1 MDENEMTIFFQT
13 AKPHLNEKARR
24 IVAASAAAATGR
36 GGISKV
42 SRASGM
48 AREVIRTGISELKEG
63 VQESEDEPVKRIR
76 KPGGG
81 RKNAVQRD
89 PTLMADLLSLIDPAT
104 RGDPDSALLWT
115 SKSLRNLE
123 KELRLLGHDTSH
135 VTIRA
140 LLKSQ
145 GFSLQADFK
154 TLDPGQHEDR
164 DAQFLYIY
172 ENLKEMQ
179 RLGQPVISV
188 DTKKKELVGEY
199 KNNGREWAP
208 KGSPTEVL
216 THDFEDKALGHAIP
230 FGVYDITENKG
241 WVSVGIT
248 RDTSQFAVSSIR
260 SWWNE
265 MGKEVYPYAEE
276 LMITA
281 DSGGSNGYRRKLWKK
296 ELQRFADE
304 TGLILHVLHFPPN
317 TSKWNKIEHRMFSF
331 ISKNWRG
338 RPLVSLEVIVSLIAN
353 TTTDAGL
360 KIKCAVDKNSYEKGI
375 KVTDKEMAGLNLI
388 PDGYHGE
395 WNYRFFPR
403 SYDNVIS

>member
-1 MDENEMTIFFQT
+1 MDENEMKAFFERI
-13 AKPHLNEKARR
+13 KPHLNEKARR
-24 IVAASAAAATGR
+24 IVTASAAIALGR
-36 GGISKV
+36 GGISEINK
-42 SRASGM
+42 ASGM
-48 AREVIRTGISELKEG
+48 SREVISTGIKELEEG
-63 VQESEDEPVKRIR
+63 TQAFDGEPVGRIR
-76 KPGGG
+76 RPGGG
-81 RKNAVQRD
+81 RKKAVQHD
-89 PTLMADLLSLIDPAT
+89 PELLSDLLNLIDPAT
-104 RGDPDSALLWT
+104 RGDPESPLLWT
-115 SKSLRNLE
+115 SKSLRHLE
-123 KELRLLGHDTSH
+123 KELRALGHKVSY
-135 VTIRA
+135 VTVRD

-145 GFSLQADFK
+145 GFSLQANYK

-172 ENLKEMQ
+172 GSLKEMQ

-199 KNNGREWAP
+199 KNDGCEWAP
-208 KGSPTEVL
+208 KDRPTEVL
-216 THDFEDKALGHAIP
+216 THDFENKELGHAIP
-230 FGVYDITENKG
+230 FGVYDITENQG

-260 SWWNE
+260 NWWNE
-265 MGKEVYPYAEE
+265 MGKEAYPYAEE

-281 DSGGSNGYRRKLWKK
+281 DSGGSNGYRRKLWKT

-353 TTTDAGL
+353 TTTNTGL
-360 KIKCAVDKNSYEKGI
+360 RIKCAVDKNRYETGI
-375 KVTDKEMAGLNLI
+375 KVTNEEMSSLNLI
-388 PDGYHGE
+388 ADEFHGE
-395 WNYRFFPR
+395 WNYRLFPR
-403 SYDNVIS
+403 RYDNVIS

>member
-1 MDENEMTIFFQT
+1 MDENEIRSFFETI
-13 AKPHLNEKARR
+13 KPHLNEKTRR
-24 IVAASAAAATGR
+24 IVTAGAAIAAGR
-36 GGISKV
+36 GGISKM

-48 AREVIRTGISELKEG
+48 AREVIRTGIKELEDG
-63 VQESEDEPVKRIR
+63 TQATEVESAERIR

-81 RKNAVQRD
+81 RKKAVEHN
-89 PTLMADLLSLIDPAT
+89 PALLADLLNLIDPAT
-104 RGDPDSALLWT
+104 RGDPESPLLWT
-115 SKSLRNLE
+115 SKSLRHLE
-123 KELRLLGHDTSH
+123 RELRAKGHGSSH

-145 GFSLQADFK
+145 GFSLQANFK
-154 TLDPGQHEDR
+154 TLEPKQHEDR

-172 ENLKEMQ
+172 DNLKEMQ
-179 RLGQPVISV
+179 RLDQPVISV

-199 KNNGREWAP
+199 KNNGKEWRP

-216 THDFEDKALGHAIP
+216 THDFEDKELGHAIP
-230 FGVYDITENKG
+230 FGVYDITENQG

-260 SWWNE
+260 NWWSE
-265 MGKEVYPYAEE
+265 MGKEAYPYAEE

-281 DSGGSNGYRRKLWKK
+281 DSGGSNGYRRRLWKT
-296 ELQRFADE
+296 ELQRFADD

-338 RPLVSLEVIVSLIAN
+338 KPLVSLEVIVSLIAN
-353 TTTDAGL
+353 TTTASGL
-360 KIKCAVDKNSYEKGI
+360 KIKCAVDERVYETGI
-375 KVTDKEMAGLNLI
+375 KVADEELAGLHLV
-388 PDGYHGE
+388 PDAYHGE
-395 WNYRFFPR
+395 WNYRLFPR
-403 SYDNVIS
+403 